1 MFFVIFYK
9 KRPKLSI
16 VPLEQNK
23 KEEKFMD
30 KIMFKELKDTEL
42 TNITGGTAVGVAIG
56 HLLAGVVHYY
66 GKTASKIHKSP
77 ING

>member
-1 MFFVIFYK
+1 
-9 KRPKLSI
+9 
-16 VPLEQNK
+16 
-23 KEEKFMD
+23 MD
-30 KIMFKELKDTEL
+30 NIMFKELKDTEL
-42 TNITGGTAVGVAIG
+42 TNVTGGTAVGVAIG